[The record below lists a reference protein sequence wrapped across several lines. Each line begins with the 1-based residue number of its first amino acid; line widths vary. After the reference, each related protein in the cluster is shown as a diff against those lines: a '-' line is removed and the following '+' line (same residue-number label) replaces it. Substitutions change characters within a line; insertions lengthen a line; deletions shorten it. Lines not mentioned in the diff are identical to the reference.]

1 MEFQPPPGLRNP
13 HLQSSLRSGGLARW
27 MVGRRAR
34 ALLQFEQAWIMD
46 GGDGVRLQAWYS
58 AKPESAAGTV
68 VLLHGWEGSAHSNY
82 MLGTGARLFAEG
94 YNVFRLNFRDHGDS
108 HHLNPGIFHS
118 CRLDEVLNS
127 LADMQQR
134 TGARDWAIA
143 GFSLGGNFALRVA
156 LHGPSRGLSVARC
169 VAVCPALD
177 PEHVLQAMESGL
189 RVYEQYYNRKWAN
202 SLRRK
207 QALFPDRYD
216 YAEWHELPSMR
227 ERTRYLATRYYGFQ
241 ALEDYFEG
249 YSVAGDRLAA
259 LAVPT
264 AILAAA
270 DDPVVPVADV
280 RALADH
286 PCIEIEVTEHGGHC
300 GYLKN
305 WKFESWAEDFIA
317 GKILDF
323 ETCPDQLE
331 EQTA

>member
-34 ALLQFEQAWIMD
+34 ALLQSEQAWIMD

-143 GFSLGGNFALRVA
+143 GWQFRLARGAARPVARFVRGPLRGGMPGAGPGTRVA
-156 LHGPSRGLSVARC
+156 GHGIRAPGLRA
-169 VAVCPALD
+169 
-177 PEHVLQAMESGL
+177 VLQPQVGQFAAPQAGPVSG
-189 RVYEQYYNRKWAN
+189 
-202 SLRRK
+202 SLRLRGM
-207 QALFPDRYD
+207 A
-216 YAEWHELPSMR
+216 
-227 ERTRYLATRYYGFQ
+227 
-241 ALEDYFEG
+241 
-249 YSVAGDRLAA
+249 
-259 LAVPT
+259 
-264 AILAAA
+264 
-270 DDPVVPVADV
+270 
-280 RALADH
+280 
-286 PCIEIEVTEHGGHC
+286 
-300 GYLKN
+300 
-305 WKFESWAEDFIA
+305 
-317 GKILDF
+317 
-323 ETCPDQLE
+323 
-331 EQTA
+331 